1 MPQAETKAERESV
14 VERVLDLGSGKGV
27 SRAPPATGLLG
38 FTFCLFP
45 LLLYKE
51 AGPGHEWGH
60 SHQLWWQDAVSRLL
74 PHTQSVSSPSHL
86 M

>member
-1 MPQAETKAERESV
+1 MLQAETKAERESV
-14 VERVLDLGSGKGV
+14 VERVLDLGSGEGA

-51 AGPGHEWGH
+51 VRPGPE
-60 SHQLWWQDAVSRLL
+60 
-74 PHTQSVSSPSHL
+74 
-86 M
+86 